1 MVKAS
6 IAMMAVLGVL
16 IFMGLGW
23 RERRL
28 VAQQPPPAR
37 QGWLARQ
44 KAKANRAVT
53 AAAIAAIGTSVILGG
68 LHWLRLVQG

>member
-6 IAMMAVLGVL
+6 IVMMAVLTVL
-16 IFMGLGW
+16 VFMGLGW

-28 VAQQPPPAR
+28 AAGRPAPPR

-53 AAAIAAIGTSVILGG
+53 AAAIAAIGTSVILGA
-68 LHWLRLVQG
+68 LHWLRVTQG

>member
-23 RERRL
+23 RERRMAEAKP
-28 VAQQPPPAR
+28 VPAR
-37 QGWLARQ
+37 QGWFAKQ

-68 LHWLRLVQG
+68 LHWLRLMQG

>member
-16 IFMGLGW
+16 VFMGLGW
-23 RERRL
+23 RERRMAA
-28 VAQQPPPAR
+28 AQPVQPRP
-37 QGWLARQ
+37 GWFGRQ
-44 KAKANRAVT
+44 KAKFNRAVT

-68 LHWLRLVQG
+68 LHWLRLMQG